1 MAGSG
6 HFTLHENYNIP
17 SYCIS
22 MFNSN
27 LLMYNVKNGHIDS
40 LQATAV
46 VEITYILIPGLR
58 LLRLS
63 LPLFEISVLLCG
75 PDNPLSVY

>member
-46 VEITYILIPGLR
+46 VETAGVWLYLHFD
-58 LLRLS
+58 S
-63 LPLFEISVLLCG
+63 WFTSAATVASSV
-75 PDNPLSVY
+75 